1 MSASTLDGR
10 RTHAVVASP
19 VGPITLVATGG
30 ALAGLYLDRQ
40 RYAPTPGSLGVPDPG
55 PSAEAARQLEEYFS
69 GERTA
74 FELELALDGTS
85 FQRLVWSE
93 LLAVPYGDTV
103 TYGELARRIG
113 QPTASRAVGLA
124 NGKNPVAIIVPCH
137 RVVGTDGNLTG
148 YGGGLDRKRFLI
160 DLEQRVSGQA
170 W

>member
-1 MSASTLDGR
+1 MPGSTPNGR

-19 VGPITLVATGG
+19 VGPITLMATGS
-30 ALAGLYLDRQ
+30 ALTGLYMDRQ
-40 RYAPTPGSLGVPDPG
+40 RHGPAAGSLGMPDPG

-74 FELELALDGTS
+74 FELELALAGTS
-85 FQRLVWSE
+85 FQRRVWAE
-93 LLAVPYGDTV
+93 LQAIPYGETV
-103 TYGELARRIG
+103 SYGELARRIG
-113 QPTASRAVGLA
+113 RPTASRAVGLA

-137 RVVGTDGNLTG
+137 RVVGADGSLTG

-160 DLEQRVSGQA
+160 GLEQRVSARA